1 MAGRSRR
8 TLLIGITAAST
19 ITLLAMAQWSRHSI
33 VLTARSSSVS
43 QPQTNQINQLCIGNS
58 SESVC
63 LENGWNYGSVSGAW
77 DEAEGV
83 IASFSAGDV
92 ALINHLYQE
101 MLGRDADPEG
111 LETYVEALERGWSV
125 DKIRGEIANSHETRQ
140 ILSQLYLIQLLY
152 SYGFSIS
159 NSTRKTWHGGFLGN
173 FQSKIAPRPL
183 GYRMAN
189 LRRLKFSM

>member
-19 ITLLAMAQWSRHSI
+19 ITLLAMAQWSRHSM

-111 LETYVEALERGWSV
+111 LET
-125 DKIRGEIANSHETRQ
+125 
-140 ILSQLYLIQLLY
+140 
-152 SYGFSIS
+152 
-159 NSTRKTWHGGFLGN
+159 
-173 FQSKIAPRPL
+173 
-183 GYRMAN
+183 
-189 LRRLKFSM
+189 

>member
-19 ITLLAMAQWSRHSI
+19 ITLLAMAQWSRHSM

-140 ILSQLYLIQLLY
+140 ILSQLYLEIFNRDADETGL
-152 SYGFSIS
+152 
-159 NSTRKTWHGGFLGN
+159 NT
-173 FQSKIAPRPL
+173 
-183 GYRMAN
+183 YRDL
-189 LRRLKFSM
+189 LRRGWGLKRVRKDLIASPEAKQLQGQL